1 LSTVFLFTTVPPAR
15 FILHFKLVLPFFVS
29 VKIPY
34 SFNLIW
40 FFFLLFFDLIEI
52 FTWFWLPLSEYG
64 GYLILMRVTIF
75 LLFLQMAAEIKS
87 EVEDSMLWV
96 NAKSSK

>member
-1 LSTVFLFTTVPPAR
+1 
-15 FILHFKLVLPFFVS
+15 
-29 VKIPY
+29 
-34 SFNLIW
+34 
-40 FFFLLFFDLIEI
+40 
-52 FTWFWLPLSEYG
+52 
-64 GYLILMRVTIF
+64 MRVTIF